1 MYPEIRRYN
10 FIYNDCNKNFNLL
23 MERAD
28 GIEPPS
34 SVWKTDIIPLYD
46 ARNFVAV
53 IVILECSDIFRD
65 LFHDFI
71 ILCINIVSLNIYTSI
86 NFGIEV

>member
-46 ARNFVAV
+46 AR
-53 IVILECSDIFRD
+53 
-65 LFHDFI
+65 I
-71 ILCINIVSLNIYTSI
+71 IQYYNYTI
-86 NFGIEV
+86 I